1 MLTETAARALL
12 ADFALAE
19 GYLLF
24 EEGIPTLGE
33 SLVREAYA
41 IATHDVPGHPVGQGH
56 PVAQNSSAQN
66 SFATNSFVQKGHGE
80 PVTASPVAF
89 SAQHA
94 PTAPSAASVAAATSE
109 APPRRSLREL
119 QLSTPPER
127 VESETALRRCL
138 GTGDLE
144 SFNSRLRELPLFHHE
159 GRPLV
164 ILHGN
169 GPHRPRL
176 LVVGGRPSADDLV
189 VHLPFSGNVG
199 EILGK
204 MLHYV
209 GTHRNLCYQT
219 TLLKA
224 SLGQKR
230 LLPSELQMVR
240 QLFAHELSLVQPQAV
255 LVLGQPALT
264 VLLGADATLAGNPT
278 PRWSFNGIP
287 CFGSRHPLEI
297 AARTDLAPAEAEQ
310 HALVRMEA
318 SAQLGCL
325 SAWMKTEAPQ

>member
-1 MLTETAARALL
+1 VLTETAARALL

-33 SLVREAYA
+33 GLVREAYGA
-41 IATHDVPGHPVGQGH
+41 
-56 PVAQNSSAQN
+56 
-66 SFATNSFVQKGHGE
+66 
-80 PVTASPVAF
+80 
-89 SAQHA
+89 A
-94 PTAPSAASVAAATSE
+94 PTALPYPLPHSAPRTAPHPPFGAAPAAAAAAGAVAGSAARSGSAANPAGE
-109 APPRRSLREL
+109 APPRRSLRDL
-119 QLSTPPER
+119 QLPTPPER
-127 VESETALRRCL
+127 AESETALRRCL
-138 GTGDLE
+138 ATGDLE
-144 SFNSRLRELPLFHHE
+144 SFNSRLRELPLFHME
-159 GRPLV
+159 GRHRE
-164 ILHGN
+164 ILHGS
-169 GPHRPRL
+169 GPQRPRL
-176 LVVGGRPSADDLV
+176 LVLGGRPSADDLV

-204 MLHYV
+204 MLQYV

-224 SLGQKR
+224 NLGQKR

-240 QLFAHELSLVQPQAV
+240 QLFAHELSLVQPQAL

-264 VLLGADATLAGNPT
+264 VLLGADALLAGNPK
-278 PRWSFNGIP
+278 PRWNFNGLP

-297 AARTDLAPAEAEQ
+297 AARTDLPAAEAEQ
-310 HALVRMEA
+310 HALLRKEA

-325 SAWMKTEAPQ
+325 AAWMKTEAPR